1 MVTRFNSI
9 LSASAA
15 FLPVALLLAESSA
28 FTAPQ
33 GLKSSQSS
41 FVTPSL
47 KESSTQR
54 RMSVGK
60 FFSGD
65 DDGHVMGGS
74 KPNFTPHPDDAA
86 EVESEGLP
94 DGTIKDALDVL
105 CQLSSNCDIDWE
117 ISHDY
122 SDGPIGWIR
131 SGQADRAVLNQIEEF
146 GSLGDVLGG
155 FGSGESLDTPPE
167 DENAGPGIS
176 LFDPDAD

>member
-65 DDGHVMGGS
+65 DDDDVGS
-74 KPNFTPHPDDAA
+74 LVTSESRLTPEGYGFSSPASRVLKKANRGNGAYRASANDRVVDVIAA
-86 EVESEGLP
+86 ITS
-94 DGTIKDALDVL
+94 AQNNLDVSL
-105 CQLSSNCDIDWE
+105 VYGDNDSLIGLFTE
-117 ISHDY
+117 TDY
-122 SDGPIGWIR
+122 IKVRPV
-131 SGQADRAVLNQIEEF
+131 QF
-146 GSLGDVLGG
+146 GSL
-155 FGSGESLDTPPE
+155 
-167 DENAGPGIS
+167 
-176 LFDPDAD
+176 